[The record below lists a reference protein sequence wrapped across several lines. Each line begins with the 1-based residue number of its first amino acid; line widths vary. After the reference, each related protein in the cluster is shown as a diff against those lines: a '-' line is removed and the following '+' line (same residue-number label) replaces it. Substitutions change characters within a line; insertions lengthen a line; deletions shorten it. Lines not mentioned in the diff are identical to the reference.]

1 MKMTEEQT
9 MFNQQIEELFEVNQ
23 HEKAWN
29 LFEEMS
35 KHENSKPNLLTYQLL
50 FKNVRMTNEVCP
62 FEEQAAG

>member
-1 MKMTEEQT
+1 MTEEQA

-50 FKNVRMTNEVCP
+50 FKNVRNSSDLCP
-62 FEEQAAG
+62 YGEQATG